1 MPFYNYKCPKCGI
14 IELQRKMTMQEIKEC
29 PTCNSEIQ
37 RVSGLDILKDYEK
50 YLSTLTPEQLIKE
63 LKEAGMDAY
72 ISEDGVGK
80 VMLEEEK
87 ITYTKLAC
95 DDY

>member
-1 MPFYNYKCPKCGI
+1 MPFYSYKCPKCGN
-14 IELQRKMTMQEIKEC
+14 IELQRKMTMPEIKQC
-29 PTCNSEIQ
+29 PTCKSEIQ
-37 RVSGLDILKDYEK
+37 KVSGLDILKDYEK

-80 VMLEEEK
+80 VMLEDEK